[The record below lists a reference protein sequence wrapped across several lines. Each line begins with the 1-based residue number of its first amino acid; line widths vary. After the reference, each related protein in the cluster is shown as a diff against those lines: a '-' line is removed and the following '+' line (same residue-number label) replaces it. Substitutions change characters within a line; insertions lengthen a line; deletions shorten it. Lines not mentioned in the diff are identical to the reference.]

1 MYLTS
6 SEDVMI
12 MKSIINFVW
21 NFLNIEFTF
30 AGITFTLWGVIV
42 ACVIICIVIWLLGS
56 QWSN

>member
-6 SEDVMI
+6 SEDVTI
-12 MKSIINFVW
+12 IKSIIGFAW

-42 ACVIICIVIWLLGS
+42 SVVIICIVIWLLGS
-56 QWSN
+56 QWSD